1 MSDKEVKIPSFSEA
15 DGFAISDINGALYY
29 LDKDIRCLQYTFPE
43 TYKDIPAYDDILAEK
58 ESYEHQ
64 RNVKKIIL
72 PQLWRLDKALETIIE
87 KTGLKFIGYGYS
99 LIRADLD
106 EPRLYKD
113 AITLMLPLLRWNKER
128 IEIGREPYMKD
139 MENSIIAANDIYFA
153 FPYDIYGNGAVI
165 YMNADTRQYGEK
177 DCYIDLKVGLQ
188 VIDNFDA
195 YRKHKDNRKFVKIQI
210 AQFSWSYMSESRMD
224 SLPYN
229 DDGYWDD
236 LTYLNQGYCQG
247 IRKIICDI
255 INGDY
260 ADVFVLHE
268 LNEGAK

>member
-1 MSDKEVKIPSFSEA
+1 MPNTKDEVKIPSFSEA
-15 DGFAISDINGALYY
+15 DSFAISDINGKLYY

-43 TYKDIPAYDDILAEK
+43 TYKEIPAYEDITIEK
-58 ESYEHQ
+58 GWYEIK
-64 RNVKKIIL
+64 RGVKKKIL
-72 PQLWRLDKALETIIE
+72 PQLWKLDKALETIIE

-106 EPRLYKD
+106 EPRMYKD
-113 AITLMLPLLRWNKER
+113 ELTLMLPLLRYNKDI
-128 IEIGREPYMKD
+128 IETGREPYMKD
-139 MENSIIAANDIYFA
+139 MESSIIAANDIYFA
-153 FPYDIYGNGAVI
+153 FPYDLYHNGAVI
-165 YMNADTRQYGEK
+165 YMNADTCQSGDN
-177 DCYIDLKVGLQ
+177 DCYIKLEVGLH

-195 YRKHKDNRKFVKIQI
+195 YRTHKNNRKFVKIPF
-210 AQFSWSYMSESRMD
+210 ANFSLEYMSD
-224 SLPYN
+224 SCIDRPLHN
-229 DDGYWDD
+229 DCGYWDD

-268 LNEGAK
+268 FN